1 MNRCINALEFI
12 AKYSGADYKAP
23 SRVSNPSEKQKY
35 EQLFILAKKN
45 ISEFGFLVDQ
55 IGEQAVMAS
64 FTHKNILDGSNRK
77 IRKYL
82 WGELRSIDHIELGE
96 SISIFV
102 ERDESDENARFRISL
117 EVDEL
122 HSGIKAL
129 QNHNKLL
136 NLPSAEGCVYALNNT
151 AANNMVFSLDREEAK
166 EMIKSGRFRKAQ
178 ICVLIQNG
186 SEEEMFKGIVKAVSI
201 LRPYYDYVL
210 QQYNKRD

>member
-12 AKYSGADYKAP
+12 VKYSGVDYKAP
-23 SRVSNPSEKQKY
+23 SRVNNPAEKQKY
-35 EQLFILAKKN
+35 EQLFVLAKKN
-45 ISEFGFLVDQ
+45 ISEYGVLVDE
-55 IGEQAVMAS
+55 IGEQTVMAS
-64 FTHKNILDGSNRK
+64 FNHKNILDGSNRK

-82 WGELRSIDHIELGE
+82 WGELRSIDHVELGE
-96 SISIFV
+96 SISIFA
-102 ERDESDENARFRISL
+102 EKDGPDESARFRISL

-122 HSGIKAL
+122 HSGSKAL

-136 NLPSAEGCVYALNNT
+136 DLPSAKGCIYALNNT
-151 AANNMVFSLDREEAK
+151 AANNITFSQNREEAK
-166 EMIKSGRFRKAQ
+166 EMIKSGKFKKAQ

-186 SEEEMFKGIVKAVSI
+186 SEEAMFNGIVEAVTI